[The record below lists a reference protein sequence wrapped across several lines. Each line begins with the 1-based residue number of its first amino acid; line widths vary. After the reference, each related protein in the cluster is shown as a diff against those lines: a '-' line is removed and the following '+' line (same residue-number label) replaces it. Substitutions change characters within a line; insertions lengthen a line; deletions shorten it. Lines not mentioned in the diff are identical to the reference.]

1 MSSPQGTIAI
11 KKNNTDIEKMSIPEK
26 DKTDV
31 VFRALQNTSKDI
43 PLFMLAREAVQNEI
57 DSIIMK
63 NDHDTDE
70 IFINP
75 FHNNSD
81 GSIMIAGTGIGFSE
95 KVILENFNSM
105 FNSSKANQLILQQ
118 DFDQCKGIGIKA
130 AAYSEA
136 TLHYKTKFNKEA
148 SEFIFTQDEEGY
160 PGLKRFEIVDDD
172 GDSYKASIVNL
183 DIKNKN
189 NFGFL
194 SNKKS
199 GTELVM
205 ASMKGENLSEKLA
218 KSLYSLFGSNNK
230 KLNDNYGWSFVRFLN
245 MRYWSIPD
253 NIKMKVVT
261 DADGNRQERI
271 LGAEHY
277 LVDKSIS
284 KGIEKYE
291 IELNSCS
298 IGFKL
303 HWFIMEEGM
312 SNHHGIYTPFFAIKH
327 RQELYGNL
335 GTKHS
340 RASILRS
347 CGLSRASDRIVFV
360 VEFDDGLISVPNSRK
375 TITINGDEVDIA
387 HVCEIIS
394 ENLPKEI
401 QKFKD
406 DIINS
411 ISPEE
416 LIGGTL
422 RSFLRDNFPVKKSP
436 QLHVVSTKPS
446 MSPPDNPLD
455 PVPSQ
460 NDNVGGETPAGLQN
474 SDNESPP
481 SHHLRTRS
489 SKRKAKA
496 MICKHKIPIIIE
508 DPTLPEDTWANMNV
522 KQWEL
527 SYNPDFQDI
536 EELTKLTTLVE
547 SHSCQMA
554 RKNIVIGGLLT
565 KSIEWIYQQSYKNI
579 KEQDSKIQ
587 AILSDENLTK
597 QAWLSSGD
605 IAKQKKSESAK

>member
-11 KKNNTDIEKMSIPEK
+11 KKNNIDIEKMSIPEK
-26 DKTDV
+26 DTIDV
-31 VFRALQNTSKDI
+31 VCRALQNTSKDI
-43 PLFMLAREAVQNEI
+43 PHYMIVREAIQNEI

-63 NDHDTDE
+63 NDQGPHE
-70 IFINP
+70 IIVDP

-81 GSIMIAGTGIGFSE
+81 GSVLFAGTGIGFSE
-95 KVILENFNSM
+95 KVIAENFNSM
-105 FNSSKANQLILQQ
+105 FNSSKTNQLILQQ

-136 TLHYKTKFNKEA
+136 ELHYKTKFGNEA
-148 SEFIFTQDEEGY
+148 FEFVFTQDDEGY
-160 PGLKRFEIVDDD
+160 PGLKKFELEDDD
-172 GDSYKASIVNL
+172 GDLYKASIVNL
-183 DIKNKN
+183 DPKNKN
-189 NFGFL
+189 NFDFL
-194 SNKKS
+194 NNKKS
-199 GTELVM
+199 GTELIM
-205 ASMKGENLSEKLA
+205 TSMKGENLSEELG
-218 KSLYSLFGSNNK
+218 KSLYSLFGANNK
-230 KLNDNYGWSFVRFLN
+230 KLNDNYGWAFVRFLN

-253 NIKMKVVT
+253 NINMKVIVG
-261 DADGNRQERI
+261 ADKKTIVGVQ
-271 LGAEHY
+271 GAEHY
-277 LVDKSIS
+277 LRSKSIS
-284 KGIEKYE
+284 SGVEKYK
-291 IELNSCS
+291 IELNSFEV
-298 IGFKL
+298 GFKL

-312 SNHHGIYTPFFAIKH
+312 DNHFSIYTPFFAIKH

-335 GTKHS
+335 GPKQS
-340 RASILRS
+340 RTSTLRS
-347 CGLSRASDRIVFV
+347 CGLSRASDRVVFI
-360 VEFDDGLISVPNSRK
+360 VEFDDSLISVPNNRK

-401 QKFKD
+401 QKFKN

-411 ISPEE
+411 IPPEQ
-416 LIGGTL
+416 LIGGSL
-422 RSFLRDNFPVKKSP
+422 RSFLKDNFPVKKSP
-436 QLHVVSTKPS
+436 NLHIVPTKPS
-446 MSPPDNPLD
+446 SSPPVNFLNAIQ
-455 PVPSQ
+455 SQ
-460 NDNVGGETPAGLQN
+460 NNNMGGQN
-474 SDNESPP
+474 SGSSTNNPP
-481 SHHLRTRS
+481 AHLTRTRS

-496 MICKHKIPIIIE
+496 MIHKHKIPTIIE
-508 DPTLPEDTWANMNV
+508 DTTLPKDTWANMNV

>member
-11 KKNNTDIEKMSIPEK
+11 KKNNIDIEKMSIPEK
-26 DKTDV
+26 DKIDV
-31 VFRALQNTSKDI
+31 VCRALQNTSKDI
-43 PLFMLAREAVQNEI
+43 PLFMLAREAIQNEI

-63 NDHDTDE
+63 NDQGPHECIVD
-70 IFINP
+70 P

-81 GSIMIAGTGIGFSE
+81 GSVLFAGTGIGFSE
-95 KVILENFNSM
+95 KVIAENFNSM
-105 FNSSKANQLILQQ
+105 FNSSKTNQLILQQ

-136 TLHYKTKFNKEA
+136 VLHYKTKFGNEA
-148 SEFIFTQDEEGY
+148 FEFVFTQDDEGY
-160 PGLKRFEIVDDD
+160 PGLKKFELEDDD
-172 GDSYKASIVNL
+172 GDLYKASIVSL
-183 DIKNKN
+183 DPKNKN
-189 NFGFL
+189 NFDFL
-194 SNKKS
+194 NNKKS
-199 GTELVM
+199 GTELIM
-205 ASMKGENLSEKLA
+205 TSMKGENLSEELG

-245 MRYWSIPD
+245 MRYWSIPS

-261 DADGNRQERI
+261 DADGNRRESV

-284 KGIEKYE
+284 KGIEEYE

-312 SNHHGIYTPFFAIKH
+312 NNHSFIYTPFFAIKH

-335 GTKHS
+335 GPKQS
-340 RASILRS
+340 RTSTLRS
-347 CGLSRASDRIVFV
+347 CGLSRASDRVVFI
-360 VEFDDGLISVPNSRK
+360 VEFDDGLISVPNNRK

-406 DIINS
+406 DIVNS
-411 ISPEE
+411 IPPEQ

-422 RSFLRDNFPVKKSP
+422 RSFLKDNFPVKKSP
-436 QLHVVSTKPS
+436 NLHIVPTKPS
-446 MSPPDNPLD
+446 PNPPVNSLTAIQ
-455 PVPSQ
+455 SQ
-460 NDNVGGETPAGLQN
+460 NNNMGGQN
-474 SDNESPP
+474 SGSNINNPP
-481 SHHLRTRS
+481 AHRTRTRS

-496 MICKHKIPIIIE
+496 MIHKHKIPTIIE
-508 DPTLPEDTWANMNV
+508 DTTLPKDTWANMNV

-587 AILSDENLTK
+587 SILSDENLTK